1 MLLSV
6 QQTKAGAKKE
16 YHVQGGTRHYFGK
29 APSLRSQGNIQLNDS
44 VDLKWQLKYQSSLL
58 AAIPVGDSLGRQRSI
73 HHHQLVYQEQ
83 PVGEISELLYEKVMS
98 RFDVKYKKLSCQIY
112 PLRYGKQ
119 EALLVFVGEL
129 QIAHIKRET
138 ATVDL
143 KDQYLLYLLDQEQA
157 YEVPLLLFILY
168 YDHWYHG
175 DRGKMRKNYHLQTS
189 GYWFSEAVARYDA
202 HWLSKNFP
210 EDSSA
215 PIVIDPR
222 AYEAKKRQRIVLKRI
237 LEIAFVILFPVILI
251 SLVVTNPYRVIPL
264 SVVGLFFLGRG
275 LFQRING

>member
-29 APSLRSQGNIQLNDS
+29 APSMWSQGTIQLNDS
-44 VDLKWQLKYQSSLL
+44 VERKWQLKYQSSLL
-58 AAIPVGDSLGRQRSI
+58 AAIPVGDWLGRQRSI

-112 PLRYGKQ
+112 PLRHEKQ

-143 KDQYLLYLLDQEQA
+143 KDRYLLYLLDQEQA

-189 GYWFSEAVARYDA
+189 GVWFSEAMARYDA
-202 HWLSKNFP
+202 QWLSKNFS

-222 AYEAKKRQRIVLKRI
+222 AYETKKRQRIVLKGI
-237 LEIAFVILFPVILI
+237 LEIAFVVLFPVIIIWLI
-251 SLVVTNPYRVIPL
+251 VTNPYRVIPL
-264 SVVGLFFLGRG
+264 SVVGLFFLGRE
-275 LFQRING
+275 LFQRINS